1 MAAVNPY
8 LTFNG
13 NCASA
18 FLFYK
23 EVFGGAFI
31 HFIRF
36 SAVENESKEEGDKVM
51 HVSLPIGNGTIL
63 MGSDAP
69 STFGELIIG
78 QNMAVSVSTSSETEV
93 KRIYDAL
100 SREGVVIIPLEKTF
114 WGALFGLFYDRFGV
128 QWMVNYDYSGKN

>member
-23 EVFGGAFI
+23 EVFGGTFI

-36 SAVENESKEEGDKVM
+36 NAVENESREEGNKVM

-69 STFGELIIG
+69 STFGELVMG

-93 KRIYDAL
+93 KRIYNAL
-100 SREGVVIIPLEKTF
+100 SREGVVVIPLEKTF

-128 QWMVNYDYSGKN
+128 QWMVNYDYAGKN